1 MAAIVRMVCT
11 AAVLLTGALLGGC
24 GGYDVGPDPLPWRAV
39 EEAPQS
45 SGK

>member
-1 MAAIVRMVCT
+1 MAAIVRIICT
-11 AAVLLTGALLGGC
+11 AAVLSGAALMGAC

-39 EEAPQS
+39 DEAPQS